1 MQNFLVQLP
10 DIYAHEVQ
18 FDTLYDRAVMTEP
31 MALETMEVVV
41 EITSYLHLELVVT
54 VAILFETLHGAHEA
68 AELLYDMLLLIL
80 AEFFREVVV
89 MVVALAL
96 IYMMR
101 MMSFVVM
108 TTVFTTMMMAV

>member
-18 FDTLYDRAVMTEP
+18 FDAFHYRTMVTKP

-68 AELLYDMLLLIL
+68 AELLYDMLLLT
-80 AEFFREVVV
+80 
-89 MVVALAL
+89 
-96 IYMMR
+96 
-101 MMSFVVM
+101 M
-108 TTVFTTMMMAV
+108 TQLL